1 MPDYSSFIAT
11 TILINPHSCNQRF
24 CNTHILSYCT
34 NKKKVMSHN
43 TKKDRY
49 PFNLK
54 LVHIW
59 LLKTIKQSQ
68 QLRLTI
74 LCAQQK
80 KAVSGDDK
88 RKTPIFSYIT
98 VLVKFIY
105 VECYNIEGKHQFW
118 LNNIKECKFP
128 AMLH

>member
-11 TILINPHSCNQRF
+11 NILINPHSCNQRF

-43 TKKDRY
+43 TKKDIY

-54 LVHIW
+54 LAHIC

-74 LCAQQK
+74 LYAHQK
-80 KAVSGDDK
+80 KTMSDDMTK
-88 RKTPIFSYIT
+88 ER
-98 VLVKFIY
+98 
-105 VECYNIEGKHQFW
+105 HQF
-118 LNNIKECKFP
+118 LVTLQC
-128 AMLH
+128 